1 MAEPFPEFLIEGIL
15 PSEEVHLLAGP
26 SGAGKTT
33 VLLNII
39 AQWQDGLSI
48 FGHKSHPLPYAYISC
63 DRSRK
68 SVTATL
74 TRLGLQNS
82 ITRILCRLDLPKP
95 LTLAAVL
102 KAAVTKYPDA
112 LVFFIEGFQLLPT
125 QGNEYRS
132 TGVWLSEV
140 TGMCEQK
147 HYTIIGVAHSPKRR
161 EDAAIVHPR
170 ESVLGSVAWAAYSD
184 TVIYLDINEN
194 DRSRY
199 MQIMPRNAPE
209 EEHSFVLG
217 DKGRIVWIAEDDAN
231 VLETRLMDRLPGS
244 KITREQATS
253 IATASSLSERTAER
267 VLSKMVAAGE
277 LFRVGRGQY
286 VRASKDNVIEAD
298 FKVAN

>member
-1 MAEPFPEFLIEGIL
+1 MESPEFLIDGIL

-33 VLLNII
+33 VLLNVI
-39 AQWQDGLSI
+39 AQWQDELPI
-48 FGHKSHPLPYAYISC
+48 FGHKSHPLPYVYISC

-74 TRLGLQNS
+74 TRLGLQDK

-95 LTLAAVL
+95 LTLQKVL
-102 KAAVTKYPDA
+102 KSAKEKYPDA
-112 LVFFIEGFQLLPT
+112 QVFFIEGFQLLPAS
-125 QGNEYRS
+125 GNEYKS
-132 TGVWLSEV
+132 TGEWLSEV
-140 TGMCEQK
+140 TALCEHN

-161 EDAAIVHPR
+161 EDSAIIHPR

-209 EEHSFVLG
+209 EEHNFMFG
-217 DKGRIVWIAEDDAN
+217 DKGRIVWIAEDDTN
-231 VLETRLMDRLPGS
+231 VLESLLLARSPGA
-244 KITREQATS
+244 KITREQTIQ
-253 IATASSLSERTAER
+253 IALNNSLTDRTAER
-267 VLSKMVAAGE
+267 VLSRLVAAGE
-277 LFRVGRGQY
+277 MYRTGRGQY
-286 VRASKDNVIEAD
+286 IRSTKGRVIEAD
-298 FKVAN
+298 FRVSD